1 MASNPTPSTATL
13 AAGSSFLAF
22 AAGALVPVLPYLFG
36 AETLLPALVLTL
48 TALFGC
54 GALVTRMTT
63 RSWLYG
69 GSRQLL
75 LGAAAAGLT
84 YAIGAAVGT
93 GLG

>member
-1 MASNPTPSTATL
+1 
-13 AAGSSFLAF
+13 
-22 AAGALVPVLPYLFG
+22 
-36 AETLLPALVLTL
+36 
-48 TALFGC
+48 
-54 GALVTRMTT
+54 MTT

-84 YAIGAAVGT
+84 YAVGAAVGT